1 MADRT
6 PRPGVIFDVD
16 GTLLDTPYLHAV
28 AWARAFREGGHDVP
42 MAAIHRAV
50 GIASKELVE
59 FLLGS
64 ADEAVIEGHSEQYQA
79 FRDDVRA
86 LPGAADLIRRCRDH
100 GLATVLATSGSRD
113 DLEWMLPAIGVEE
126 DELDGIITSSDVEES
141 KPAADPFASAMESHG
156 LDPERS
162 VAIGDTI
169 WDVEA
174 ARRAGITCIAVTCGG
189 IDRRTLLDAGA
200 AEVHDDPRAIVGTW
214 EQSLLSSIPVA

>member
-1 MADRT
+1 MADAST
-6 PRPGVIFDVD
+6 RPGVIFDVD

-28 AWARAFREGGHDVP
+28 AWARAFRDGGYDVP
-42 MAAIHRAV
+42 MAAIHRAI
-50 GIASKELVE
+50 GIASNELVE
-59 FLLGS
+59 FVLGEV
-64 ADEAVIEGHSEQYQA
+64 DEKVVDGHSEHYQA
-79 FRDDVRA
+79 FHDEVRP
-86 LPGAADLIRRCRDH
+86 LPGAADLIRQCRRS
-100 GLATVLATSGSRD
+100 GLTVVLATSGSKD

-126 DELDGIITSSDVEES
+126 DELDGVLTSSDVEES
-141 KPAADPFASAMESHG
+141 KPAADPFAKALSEHG

-174 ARRAGITCIAVTCGG
+174 ARRAGVTCIAVTCGG

-214 EQSLLSSIPVA
+214 EQSLLSTLPTG